1 MPQLTLKDL
10 ERINHDDLRKF
21 AIDEGI
27 SIPEDIKTKKALV
40 PFLLKQLQS
49 KEQEDNEETKKDEM
63 QVAQDSIEVVS
74 AAIDEVVDSAEKSSQ
89 TVAGIKVE
97 EPDDLLGRVRYIDTP
112 TAHGIIRYDR
122 KTHSSTLLPNE

>member
-1 MPQLTLKDL
+1 
-10 ERINHDDLRKF
+10 
-21 AIDEGI
+21 
-27 SIPEDIKTKKALV
+27 
-40 PFLLKQLQS
+40 
-49 KEQEDNEETKKDEM
+49 M
-63 QVAQDSIEVVS
+63 QVAQDSIEAVS